1 MEAAMKSILM
11 FAAVVWMSRSAQADE
26 IHLSSGKVLHGTL
39 VPEGDHFVVHLD
51 DGGAVTVRKDDVLI
65 LGVPPSPDARP
76 HPSRRGRRGH
86 HGRGRQNHSLSGVHD
101 SRTLS
106 ISLN

>member
-1 MEAAMKSILM
+1 MKSILM
-11 FAAVVWMSRSAQADE
+11 VAVVVWMSAAAQADE
-26 IHLSSGKVLHGTL
+26 IHFSSGKVLHGTL
-39 VPEGDHFVVHLD
+39 LPEGDHFVVHLD

-65 LGVPPSPDARP
+65 LGVPPSPNGRP
-76 HPSRRGRRGH
+76 QPSRRGH